1 MSFSGHALTC
11 QRGGRLVFTGL
22 DFAVGTGDA
31 LLLTGANGS
40 GKSSLLRMMA
50 GLLTP
55 AEGNLRLDGNPVTDD
70 PDNWRASLA
79 FVGHHDP
86 VKPVMTVRENLGFW
100 ASLAGSD
107 RLDEALAAFGLE
119 DLADTPGRFL
129 SAGQRRRTNLARL
142 LVSRA
147 RVWLLDEPSTALD
160 RHATSRLETV
170 MAAHRA
176 AGGMIVASSHIP
188 LELEQAARL
197 TLGQTRRP
205 ERAG

>member
-11 QRGGRLVFTGL
+11 QRGGRLVFSNL
-22 DFAVGTGDA
+22 DFAVGTGEA

-40 GKSSLLRMMA
+40 GKSSLLRIMA

-55 AEGNLRLDGNPVTDD
+55 AEGALQIDGTAVTED

-86 VKPVMTVRENLGFW
+86 VKPVMTVRENLEFW
-100 ASLAGSD
+100 ARLTGSD
-107 RLDEALAAFGLE
+107 QLDDALDAFDLN

-142 LVSRA
+142 LISRA
-147 RVWLLDEPSTALD
+147 RIWLLDEPSTALD
-160 RHATSRLETV
+160 SHATARLESV
-170 MAAHRA
+170 MAKHRDT
-176 AGGMIVASSHIP
+176 GGMIVASSHIP
-188 LELEQAARL
+188 LRLEQSASL
-197 TLGQTRRP
+197 TLGQNRQTESAR
-205 ERAG
+205 

>member
-11 QRGGRLVFTGL
+11 QRGGRLVFSGL
-22 DFAVGTGDA
+22 DFSVGAGDA

-40 GKSSLLRMMA
+40 GKSSLLRIMA

-55 AEGNLRLDGNPVTDD
+55 AEGVLRLDGTAVTED

-100 ASLAGSD
+100 ARLAGSD
-107 RLDEALAAFGLE
+107 RLDDALDAFGLA

-142 LVSRA
+142 LVSQA
-147 RVWLLDEPSTALD
+147 RIWLLDEPSTALD
-160 RHATSRLETV
+160 RHATDRLESV

-176 AGGMIVASSHIP
+176 GGGMVVASSHIP
-188 LELEQAARL
+188 LKLEQAASL
-197 TLGQTRRP
+197 TLGQNQP
-205 ERAG
+205 AGDAG

>member
-11 QRGGRLVFTGL
+11 QRGGRLVFSDL
-22 DFAVGTGDA
+22 DFTVGAGEA

-40 GKSSLLRMMA
+40 GKSSLLRIMA

-55 AEGNLRLDGNPVTDD
+55 AEGVLRLEGTAVTED

-86 VKPVMTVRENLGFW
+86 VKPVMTVRENLSFW
-100 ASLAGSD
+100 ARLAGSD
-107 RLDEALAAFGLE
+107 RLDDALDAFGLA

-142 LVSRA
+142 LVSQSRI
-147 RVWLLDEPSTALD
+147 WLLDEPSTALD
-160 RHATSRLETV
+160 RHAT
-170 MAAHRA
+170 
-176 AGGMIVASSHIP
+176 
-188 LELEQAARL
+188 
-197 TLGQTRRP
+197 
-205 ERAG
+205 

>member
-11 QRGGRLVFTGL
+11 QRGGRLVFSGL
-22 DFAVGTGDA
+22 DFSVGAGDA

-40 GKSSLLRMMA
+40 GKSSLLRIMA

-55 AEGNLRLDGNPVTDD
+55 AEGVLRLDGTAVTED

-100 ASLAGSD
+100 A
-107 RLDEALAAFGLE
+107 RLAFGLA

-142 LVSRA
+142 LVSQA
-147 RVWLLDEPSTALD
+147 RIWLLDEPSTALD
-160 RHATSRLETV
+160 RHATDRLESV

-176 AGGMIVASSHIP
+176 GGGMVVASSHIP
-188 LELEQAARL
+188 LKLEQAASL
-197 TLGQTRRP
+197 TLGQNQP
-205 ERAG
+205 AGDAG